1 MLRSV
6 MRTFSSSEASF
17 TPKASVWSQV
27 ACSIHS
33 TRDPPSSSHLVS
45 LQALW
50 NFCIDSP
57 SSMEAFGAE
66 EASELEKVLIT
77 LLDMDLDEEDNNGV
91 DEVSVWDIHAN
102 LYAV

>member
-1 MLRSV
+1 
-6 MRTFSSSEASF
+6 
-17 TPKASVWSQV
+17 
-27 ACSIHS
+27 
-33 TRDPPSSSHLVS
+33 
-45 LQALW
+45 
-50 NFCIDSP
+50 
-57 SSMEAFGAE
+57 MEAFGAE